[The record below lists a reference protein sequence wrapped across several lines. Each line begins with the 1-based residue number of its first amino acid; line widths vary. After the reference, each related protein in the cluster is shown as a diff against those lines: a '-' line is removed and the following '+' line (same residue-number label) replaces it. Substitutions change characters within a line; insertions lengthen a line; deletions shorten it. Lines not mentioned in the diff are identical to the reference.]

1 MTDIDPLDHEPESP
15 LLNEAR
21 PHIGMDV
28 PKGYADEL
36 RARLHR
42 IPLEHPMEDSGKVR
56 FLNHWKTWSLVAA
69 AACLVAAVL
78 ILPQEKNTPAPCT
91 TFDCM
96 VEAWASEETAVNDFS
111 ESLAQTDAFTEALDA
126 LDVEPEL
133 FAAIDD
139 TTMVLYL
146 NDGYLSD
153 LELYGLLLN
162 E

>member
-1 MTDIDPLDHEPESP
+1 MNPFEHDPESP

-21 PHIGMDV
+21 KHIRMDI
-28 PKGYADEL
+28 PEGYADEL
-36 RARLHR
+36 QERLRR
-42 IPLEHPMEDSGKVR
+42 IPSEYPTEQTARIHVLR
-56 FLNHWKTWSLVAA
+56 NWKTWSFVAA
-69 AACLVAAVL
+69 AACLLAAVL
-78 ILPQEKNTPAPCT
+78 ILPSETTKNETCT

-96 VEAWASEETAVNDFS
+96 VEAWALEEAAMHDLSASLIEADDLSGAFS
-111 ESLAQTDAFTEALDA
+111 A

-133 FAAIDD
+133 FASIDD

>member
-1 MTDIDPLDHEPESP
+1 MNPFEHDPESP

-21 PHIGMDV
+21 QHIRMEI
-28 PKGYADEL
+28 PEGYADEL
-36 RARLHR
+36 QASLHR
-42 IPLEHPMEDSGKVR
+42 IPLEYSMEATAKVR
-56 FLNHWKTWSLVAA
+56 TLRNWKAWSFVAA

-78 ILPQEKNTPAPCT
+78 ILPSETTKIETCT

-96 VEAWASEETAVNDFS
+96 VEAWALEEAAMHDLSASLIEADDLSGAFS
-111 ESLAQTDAFTEALDA
+111 A

-133 FAAIDD
+133 FASIDD

-146 NDGYLSD
+146 NDSYLSD